1 MLYSLCLP
9 PTNLTCNLLLLETL
23 LYLPPFIMFSSSFC
37 VQKLSTIC
45 TVTLCECVILCNNES
60 LALLSNNNPQLLKVF
75 HFFNVAKWQ
84 TVLASKFYFNIP
96 TNTDVPYYV
105 FFSGQVF
112 NEQRHSCQGQV
123 SFEDIRGASNLWWS
137 AFQKFYSGAFAAAA
151 TDKGQARDH
160 SRNIFFIFTQV
171 FSLTVFSN
179 KIPLF

>member
-1 MLYSLCLP
+1 MLYSLLHCLP

-75 HFFNVAKWQ
+75 HFVNVAKWQ

-105 FFSGQVF
+105 FFQVKSSMSSGIVARAKSALKTS
-112 NEQRHSCQGQV
+112 EVPATTGGQPSRSSTV
-123 SFEDIRGASNLWWS
+123 GPLQQPQQA
-137 AFQKFYSGAFAAAA
+137 
-151 TDKGQARDH
+151 KGRPETIPETSSLSSPRYAR
-160 SRNIFFIFTQV
+160 
-171 FSLTVFSN
+171 
-179 KIPLF
+179 